1 MRVLPF
7 LLILILS
14 SCSRTRVQY
23 LIPLEQRQ
31 LEVEFDWNRDGV
43 MDKATLSPNT
53 DKDFRE
59 FSIWLSRSGGL
70 KKVVANQNFVLS
82 DAYPGAYLEV
92 TDNGAIKIIVDHSG
106 VGAAEY
112 IHTWTVVYE
121 ENNKFVLS
129 NFTYE
134 FHDLLDEKKQGKCDL
149 ELLKGEGK
157 SNGSSVSFDPIVKDI
172 NSITI
177 NFQPRPCKFKFNR

>member
-1 MRVLPF
+1 MRLIFFFIF
-7 LLILILS
+7 LI
-14 SCSRTRVQY
+14 SCAQPRVQH
-23 LIPLEQRQ
+23 LIPLERRE

-43 MDKATLSPNT
+43 PDKATLSSNT

-82 DAYPGAYLEV
+82 EAYPGAYLELMP
-92 TDNGAIKIIVDHSG
+92 NGKINIIVDHSG

-112 IHTWTVVYE
+112 VQTWTVAYDDD
-121 ENNKFVLS
+121 NKFVLS

-134 FHDLLDEKKQGKCDL
+134 FQDLLDEDKKGRCDL
-149 ELLKGEGK
+149 DLLSGKG
-157 SNGSSVSFDPIVKDI
+157 SANGSSITFDPIIKDI
-172 NSITI
+172 NSVTI
-177 NFQPRPCKFKFNR
+177 NFQPKPCKFKF